1 MAKYTDKQ
9 IAEIFIQSLEE
20 AKDTAK
26 KNEKLTK
33 EIETSLDS
41 FLYKL
46 ENTKLSIDDTQAK
59 QTIAFFQ
66 KVSEDNQ
73 KGIKLTRYAYGLIF
87 AAVLVLGISF
97 YFTYL
102 QIKTKSEIREEYRQE
117 LLKKE
122 LLIGEQDAAFYKR
135 FWQWV
140 EKNPQDW
147 QTFRNKV
154 ENQK

>member
-33 EIETSLDS
+33 EIEISLDS
-41 FLYKL
+41 FLSKL

-59 QTIAFFQ
+59 QTIAYFQ

-73 KGIKLTRYAYGLIF
+73 KGVNLTRYAYGLIF

-122 LLIGEQDAAFYKR
+122 LLIGEQDAEFYKR
-135 FWQWV
+135 FWYWV

-147 QTFRNKV
+147 QKLRNKV

>member
-26 KNEKLTK
+26 KNERLTK
-33 EIETSLDS
+33 EIQTSLDS
-41 FLYKL
+41 FLSSL
-46 ENTKLSIDDTQAK
+46 EKTRLTVDDTQAR
-59 QTIAFFQ
+59 QTIDYF
-66 KVSEDNQ
+66 KRVSQETQ
-73 KGIKLTRYAYGLIF
+73 KGINLTRYAYALIF

-122 LLIGEQDAAFYKR
+122 LLIGEQDAEFYKR
-135 FWQWV
+135 FWYWV

-147 QTFRNKV
+147 QKLRDNV
-154 ENQK
+154 NNQK